1 MLIDNTLETVMP
13 RTTSITIGEHL
24 DRFIN
29 EMIESGRYGSTSE
42 VVRSAL
48 RLLEEQELRNGKL
61 REALEDGLRSG
72 ESTLTLHEI
81 AARKKRK
88 LNV

>member
-1 MLIDNTLETVMP
+1 MP
-13 RTTSITIGEHL
+13 RTTSITIGDHL
-24 DRFIN
+24 DRFIS

-48 RLLEEQELRNGKL
+48 RLLEEQELHNGKL
-61 REALEDGLRSG
+61 REALEKGLNSG
-72 ESTLTLHEI
+72 ESALTLQEI
-81 AARKKRK
+81 ATRKKRS

>member
-1 MLIDNTLETVMP
+1 MP

-48 RLLEEQELRNGKL
+48 RLLEEQELRIMHCATRWRMGYTV
-61 REALEDGLRSG
+61 AQA
-72 ESTLTLHEI
+72 T
-81 AARKKRK
+81 
-88 LNV
+88 

>member
-1 MLIDNTLETVMP
+1 MP

-42 VVRSAL
+42 VVRSAYVYWKNKNCETTHYAT
-48 RLLEEQELRNGKL
+48 RWRMGY
-61 REALEDGLRSG
+61 
-72 ESTLTLHEI
+72 T
-81 AARKKRK
+81 AAQAT
-88 LNV
+88 

>member
-1 MLIDNTLETVMP
+1 MP

-24 DRFIN
+24 DHFIN
-29 EMIESGRYGSTSE
+29 QMIESGRYGSTSE

-48 RLLEEQELRNGKL
+48 RLLEEQELRNTQL
-61 REALEDGLRSG
+61 REALEEGVRSG
-72 ESTLTLHEI
+72 ESALTLQEI
-81 AARKKRK
+81 AARKKRD

>member
-1 MLIDNTLETVMP
+1 MP
-13 RTTSITIGEHL
+13 RTTSITLGENL

-29 EMIESGRYGSTSE
+29 RMIESGRYGSTSE

-48 RLLEEQELRNGKL
+48 RLLEEQELRTGKL
-61 REALEDGLRSG
+61 REALEEGLSSG
-72 ESTLTLHEI
+72 ESSLTLQEI
-81 AARKKRK
+81 AARKKRN

>member
-1 MLIDNTLETVMP
+1 MP

-48 RLLEEQELRNGKL
+48 RLLEEQELRNNAL
-61 REALEDGLRSG
+61 RDALEDGIRSG
-72 ESTLTLHEI
+72 ESDLTLQEV
-81 AARKKRK
+81 ALRKKRQ

>member
-1 MLIDNTLETVMP
+1 MP
-13 RTTSITIGEHL
+13 RTTSITLGENL

-29 EMIESGRYGSTSE
+29 RLIESGRYGSTSE

-48 RLLEEQELRNGKL
+48 RLLEEQELRTGKL
-61 REALEDGLRSG
+61 REALEEGLRSG
-72 ESTLTLHEI
+72 ESSLTLQEI
-81 AARKKRK
+81 AARKKRN

>member
-1 MLIDNTLETVMP
+1 MP

-48 RLLEEQELRNGKL
+48 RLLEEQELRNNAL
-61 REALEDGLRSG
+61 RDALEDGIHSG
-72 ESTLTLHEI
+72 TRDLTLQEV
-81 AARKKRK
+81 ALRKKRS

>member
-1 MLIDNTLETVMP
+1 MP
-13 RTTSITIGEHL
+13 RTTSITLGENL

-29 EMIESGRYGSTSE
+29 RMIESGRYGSTSE

-48 RLLEEQELRNGKL
+48 RLLEEQELRTGKL
-61 REALEDGLRSG
+61 REALEEGMRSG
-72 ESTLTLHEI
+72 ESSLTLQEI
-81 AARKKRK
+81 AARKKRN

>member
-1 MLIDNTLETVMP
+1 MP
-13 RTTSITIGEHL
+13 RTTSITIGEQL

-48 RLLEEQELRNGKL
+48 RLLEEQELRNGQL
-61 REALEDGLRSG
+61 RDALEEGLRSG
-72 ESTLTLHEI
+72 ESPHTLNEI
-81 AARKKRK
+81 AARKKRS